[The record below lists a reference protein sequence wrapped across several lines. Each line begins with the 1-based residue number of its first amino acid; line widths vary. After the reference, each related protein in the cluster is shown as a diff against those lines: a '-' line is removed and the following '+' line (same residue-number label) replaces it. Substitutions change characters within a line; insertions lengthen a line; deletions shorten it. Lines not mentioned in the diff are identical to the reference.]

1 MFSRILLWFCTIS
14 ITLTLLSVKLFF
26 HNLPK
31 LVRLLFQLIRQLLY
45 LSYLLYL
52 KILLWINRCSSHQT
66 KYDFLDNPLRTIV
79 CSGFSLL
86 FYFLLSV
93 IFKQKI
99 SLWCIGCSSLHG
111 FLVGNLWKDF
121 FEPDGL
127 NLGERL
133 C

>member
-1 MFSRILLWFCTIS
+1 MFSRILFWLCTIS
-14 ITLTLLSVKLFF
+14 ITLTLLSVKLFIR
-26 HNLPK
+26 NLPK
-31 LVRLLFQLIRQLLY
+31 LVRLLLQLERQLLY
-45 LSYLLYL
+45 LSYLLYR
-52 KILLWINRCSSHQT
+52 KILLWINRCSSHQI
-66 KYDFLDNPLRTIV
+66 KYDFLENPLRAIV

-86 FYFLLSV
+86 FYFLLSA

-111 FLVGNLWKDF
+111 FLVGYLWKDF